1 MKKQIITI
9 ITATTLALS
18 MTACGNEEITSS
30 VQAVSE
36 TTTAKVA
43 ENTVAKAEVKT
54 EEPETPEI
62 AETEE
67 SGTLYT
73 LDRTVMYKTADDTQ
87 KVYSY
92 LPAGCELAV
101 LAKTENGYT
110 KVRYGLKQ
118 GYLKNELLTAEAP
131 EIPEPEEV
139 VQGQNVS
146 PSETKVDGQADTKT
160 AATATTAAPAT
171 SAAQAATAA
180 PAAQTAAPTPAAPS
194 AAEIAAQQAVE
205 AQAQAIAA
213 QQAAEAEAAA
223 AQAAAVA
230 QPAPA
235 PTPGTVIDGIDYSQG
250 YAPSGEPSLIWTQE
264 MIDASNADPTRVSA
278 GNHTVEEMNL
288 GNISDVVE
296 F

>member
-9 ITATTLALS
+9 ITATALALS
-18 MTACGNEEITSS
+18 MTACGNEATTSTA
-30 VQAVSE
+30 QAVSE

-43 ENTVAKAEVKT
+43 ENTVSKAEVKT
-54 EEPETPEI
+54 EEPAAPEI
-62 AETEE
+62 VETEE

-171 SAAQAATAA
+171 TAAQAATAA

-194 AAEIAAQQAVE
+194 AAEIAAQQAAE

-213 QQAAEAEAAA
+213 QQAVEAEAAAA

-235 PTPGTVIDGIDYSQG
+235 PAQEQYVPYNGPGEDY
-250 YAPSGEPSLIWTQE
+250 YHLTQE
-264 MIDASNADPTRVSA
+264 QIDALNADPTRVSP
-278 GNHTVEEMNL
+278 GNVTAEELNAQWDTPV
-288 GNISDVVE
+288 ISEIVI